1 MLFTI
6 RQVSIKIEANSRNHT
21 QTHLTVSLDVFVGSE
36 YSMSFVSS
44 VRGTAAGCDQVQFG
58 AIFAAMAEGTG
69 TPTHRPLRP
78 LTLSET
84 EGEEEGVPDGVW
96 WIWNP
101 KKFEFLIAK
110 NCCL

>member
-1 MLFTI
+1 
-6 RQVSIKIEANSRNHT
+6 
-21 QTHLTVSLDVFVGSE
+21 
-36 YSMSFVSS
+36 MSFVSS

-58 AIFAAMAEGTG
+58 AIFAAMVEGTG

-84 EGEEEGVPDGVW
+84 EGETEGVPDGVW

-101 KKFEFLIAK
+101 KEIRVLDSSKLVSPNLGNYILTDGKAF
-110 NCCL
+110 